1 MAPDPTSAHRVA
13 TGSRQESPD
22 RATHPGQV
30 STADVRVDAVALP
43 SASPHRAG
51 LTRRVRGLALLCLAC
66 TALLAPWVAYLA
78 TSLPSTH
85 VTTDWNGA
93 WVGFD
98 VLLGVTGV
106 LARRQHPLHAPAAYA
121 CAAFL
126 VADAWFDVTT
136 SGSNL
141 VVSLGSAALVELP
154 LAAYLVR
161 HATRVTTEATRAATR
176 GA

>member
-1 MAPDPTSAHRVA
+1 
-13 TGSRQESPD
+13 
-22 RATHPGQV
+22 V

-43 SASPHRAG
+43 SASPHRAE

-98 VLLGVTGV
+98 VLLMVLLGVTGV

-136 SGSNL
+136 SGSSL
-141 VVSLGSAALVELP
+141 AVSLGSAALVELP

-161 HATRVTTEATRAATR
+161 HATRVTSETTRAASP
-176 GA
+176 GG

>member
-1 MAPDPTSAHRVA
+1 
-13 TGSRQESPD
+13 
-22 RATHPGQV
+22 V
-30 STADVRVDAVALP
+30 STADVRVDAVTLP
-43 SASPHRAG
+43 SASPHRGG
-51 LTRRVRGLALLCLAC
+51 LTRRVHGLALLCLAC

-98 VLLGVTGV
+98 VLLMVLLGVTGV

-121 CAAFL
+121 SAAFL

-136 SGSNL
+136 SGTNL
-141 VVSLGSAALVELP
+141 AVSLVSAAVVELP

-161 HATRVTTEATRAATR
+161 HATRVTTEATRAATPP
-176 GA
+176 A

>member
-1 MAPDPTSAHRVA
+1 ML
-13 TGSRQESPD
+13 
-22 RATHPGQV
+22 
-30 STADVRVDAVALP
+30 LP
-43 SASPHRAG
+43 PP
-51 LTRRVRGLALLCLAC
+51 C

-85 VTTDWNGA
+85 VTTDWYGA

-98 VLLGVTGV
+98 VLLMVLLGVTGV
-106 LARRQHPLHAPAAYA
+106 LAVDSTRSTPRRRTRSSVSRRR
-121 CAAFL
+121 CL
-126 VADAWFDVTT
+126 VDVTT

-141 VVSLGSAALVELP
+141 AVSLGSAALVELP

-161 HATRVTTEATRAATR
+161 HATRVTSEATRAATP